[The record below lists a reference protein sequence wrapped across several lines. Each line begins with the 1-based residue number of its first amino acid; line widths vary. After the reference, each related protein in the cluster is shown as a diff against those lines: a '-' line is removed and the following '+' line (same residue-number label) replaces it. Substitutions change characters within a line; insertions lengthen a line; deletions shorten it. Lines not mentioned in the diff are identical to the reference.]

1 MLRRLYLV
9 TDIMC
14 AEELFVALLNK
25 APLKV
30 QVQKYAAASEK
41 EPLTPK
47 WSMPVGAELKVSV
60 LSNEMMSDGY
70 DGLMMASGRIVN
82 IELSQTPPGKAYT
95 GSLELRGTHA
105 DVLFDTE
112 LKVGVI
118 LEAIN
123 YRRLTPKTVV
133 SCPIL
138 DLLVGDEDLV
148 DDAKLKAMGLP
159 NKLIESKALLMELAK
174 RRRS

>member
-47 WSMPVGAELKVSV
+47 WSMPVGAEMKVSV

-82 IELSQTPPGKAYT
+82 IELSQTPA
-95 GSLELRGTHA
+95 
-105 DVLFDTE
+105 
-112 LKVGVI
+112 
-118 LEAIN
+118 
-123 YRRLTPKTVV
+123 
-133 SCPIL
+133 
-138 DLLVGDEDLV
+138 
-148 DDAKLKAMGLP
+148 
-159 NKLIESKALLMELAK
+159 
-174 RRRS
+174 